1 MVAFFAII
9 HLSFLF
15 HDEGQFVDIRLT
27 AMECLVDY
35 VRVEGSE
42 SDLSHLLAL
51 IEGLW
56 KNGLWRVQKD
66 YLHLQISP
74 IDLDFM
80 SVQAVLLNFRCFDF
94 CDFWFNAVYNAIL
107 YSFPLVLL
115 SSLDLGSFCFLR
127 FFMSPHINSVNPKCL
142 YFVKRQDFITKIFF
156 GLDS

>member
-1 MVAFFAII
+1 MRFCNNSSFF
-9 HLSFLF
+9 FFF

-56 KNGLWRVQKD
+56 KNELWRVQKD

-74 IDLDFM
+74 IDLDVM
-80 SVQAVLLNFRCFDF
+80 SVLCQKTG
-94 CDFWFNAVYNAIL
+94 IL
-107 YSFPLVLL
+107 YQHFENSLVRKLFKFSLRRRKTNAETIWIFQGFTNSKKNSCRGNYMRQYGMQDLRKRWLTLRNSF
-115 SSLDLGSFCFLR
+115 F
-127 FFMSPHINSVNPKCL
+127 H
-142 YFVKRQDFITKIFF
+142 
-156 GLDS
+156 